1 MRNINSYYMSNGL
14 ADIKPNP
21 VEVPDYIAPDDE
33 LDRVFNEIFSV
44 DPVTGAP
51 RGDVAYYLSSDG
63 NPQIKDWLMNNLLKP
78 TSARRGNPDVS
89 DDMIEEFSKH
99 SDESSLGYISRIRGI
114 LDDCKAYFDKQKDD

>member
-78 TSARRGNPDVS
+78 TAARRGNPDVS